1 MCETARRSAT
11 GAEPLLTEFAATG
24 DPALRDRIVE
34 MHLNI
39 ASMVA
44 ARFSGRGVDYDDLF
58 QVASLALFKAI
69 DRYDPT
75 RGVKFASFVTPTMI
89 GEVKNYFRDRARVIR
104 LPRNSS
110 ELIKS
115 IEKAI
120 AELSQELF
128 RQPTPEELAERM
140 GVSVETVLEGL
151 DLRGATRPASLDS
164 TPESD
169 ESETPLSAYLGFEEK
184 GYTDFERQD
193 LLRRAMENLS
203 DQQKEIIRYR
213 FYDGL
218 SQRDIAG
225 RLGISQMSV
234 SRAER
239 RALQAMRGYMEKAE
253 ENP

>member
-11 GAEPLLTEFAATG
+11 DAEPLLTEFAATG

-39 ASMVA
+39 AAMVA
-44 ARFSGRGVDYDDLF
+44 ARFSGRGVDYDDLY
-58 QVASLALFKAI
+58 QVASLALFKAVG
-69 DRYDPT
+69 RYDPN
-75 RGVKFASFVTPTMI
+75 RGVKFASYVTPTMI

-104 LPRNSS
+104 LPRNAS
-110 ELIKS
+110 ELIKA

-120 AELSQELF
+120 AELSQEIF
-128 RQPTPEELAERM
+128 RQPTPGELAEYM
-140 GVSVETVLEGL
+140 GVPVETVLEGL

-164 TPESD
+164 TPETD
-169 ESETPLSAYLGFEEK
+169 ESETPLSAYLGFEER
-184 GYTDFERQD
+184 GYTDFERLD
-193 LLRRAMENLS
+193 LLKRAMENLS
-203 DQQKEIIRYR
+203 EQQKEIIRYR
-213 FYDGL
+213 FYEGL
-218 SQRDIAG
+218 SQRDVAG

-239 RALQAMRGYMEKAE
+239 RALQTMRGYMEKTE

>member
-1 MCETARRSAT
+1 MAETARRTAPD
-11 GAEPLLTEFAATG
+11 AEPLLNEFAATG
-24 DPALRDRIVE
+24 DPKLRERIVE

-39 ASMVA
+39 AAMVA

-58 QVASLALFKAI
+58 QVASLALFKAVS
-69 DRYDPT
+69 RYDPS

-89 GEVKNYFRDRARVIR
+89 GEVKNYFRDKARVIR

-110 ELIKS
+110 ELIKA
-115 IEKAI
+115 IDKAI
-120 AELSQELF
+120 GELSQQLF
-128 RQPTPEELAERM
+128 RQPTPEELAEYM
-140 GVSVETVLEGL
+140 DISVEQVIEGL

-169 ESETPLSAYLGFEEK
+169 ESETPLSAYLGFEER
-184 GYTDFERQD
+184 GYTDFERD
-193 LLRRAMENLS
+193 DMLARAMRSLT

-239 RALQAMRGYMEKAE
+239 RALQTMRSFMEKAE
-253 ENP
+253 E